1 MTAAAANDKCSP
13 HAVGRWRTQLER
25 VMLPADADTFYCARY
40 GSRAAATGQPTALSS
55 PVQEDSRAFFSLCWR
70 CIQRHPCEGS
80 FDRDR
85 DRDRQ
90 RQSREK
96 TSWFG
101 VLHTKTWAPTQ
112 EPSLTALECHSGDNL
127 AARTSQALSSRSPCS
142 LTHDRQVTLDEPLLP
157 PLRQEACI

>member
-1 MTAAAANDKCSP
+1 MLTPFFARARIQGGSHWPTNCSEFSC
-13 HAVGRWRTQLER
+13 AGRF
-25 VMLPADADTFYCARY
+25 AC
-40 GSRAAATGQPTALSS
+40 
-55 PVQEDSRAFFSLCWR
+55 FFSLCWR

-80 FDRDR
+80 FDR

-101 VLHTKTWAPTQ
+101 VLHTKTWASTQ

-127 AARTSQALSSRSPCS
+127 AAPTSPGRLSSGTRLHQALSSRSPCS
-142 LTHDRQVTLDEPLLP
+142 LTHDRQVTLGEPLLP